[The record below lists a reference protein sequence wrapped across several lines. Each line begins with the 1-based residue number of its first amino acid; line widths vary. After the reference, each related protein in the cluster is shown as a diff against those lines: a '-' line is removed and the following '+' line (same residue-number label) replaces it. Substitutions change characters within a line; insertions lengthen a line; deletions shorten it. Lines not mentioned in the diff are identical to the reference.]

1 MKKYKVILPVVALAA
16 GIITIIIISFAWYLS
31 TDRMTDMQFNI
42 LQIDSLVSLYEAN
55 DSNYNG
61 VPDLSSSENVDKY
74 YSPEAAA
81 QVAYQNKY
89 HTENYSFNYVD
100 QRYALSQDSSANLLD
115 TVTITNAAPSKVY
128 SYKFEITNYVGLVNQ
143 LDFGFIKEAK
153 YSPNISILS
162 EFEVR
167 LGIVESTSAVTF
179 GEWTDF
185 VNNDTYSAFELN
197 PLDTDM
203 TVPANNVGS
212 VGRLDLWL
220 QVRIKP
226 SAINDSISE
235 FKLPKYRI
243 TLSCN
248 MPDNPDSGTNG

>member
-74 YSPEAAA
+74 YSPEAEAF
-81 QVAYQNKY
+81 VTYQNKY
-89 HTENYSFNYVD
+89 HTENYSFDYVD
-100 QRYALSQDSSANLLD
+100 QRYALSQDSQANLLN
-115 TVTITNAAPSKVY
+115 TVTITDAAPSKVY
-128 SYKFEITNYVGLVNQ
+128 GYKFEITNYVGLENQ
-143 LDFGFIKEAK
+143 LNFGFIEENG
-153 YSPNISILS
+153 YSPNISLLS

-185 VNNDTYSAFELN
+185 VSNNSYSAFELN
-197 PLDTDM
+197 PLNTTM
-203 TVPANNVGS
+203 TIPANNVGS

-220 QVRIKP
+220 QIRIK
-226 SAINDSISE
+226 STATNDSISE

-243 TLSCN
+243 TLSCE
-248 MPDNPDSGTNG
+248 MQDPDSQSGD

>member
-16 GIITIIIISFAWYLS
+16 GIITIVIISFAWYLS
-31 TDRMTDMQFNI
+31 TDRMTDMKFNI

-61 VPDLSSSENVDKY
+61 VPDLCASGNVDKY
-74 YSPEAAA
+74 YSPEADA

-128 SYKFEITNYVGLVNQ
+128 SYKFEITNYVQLVNQ
-143 LDFGFIKEAK
+143 LKFGFIEEAT
-153 YSPNISILS
+153 YVPNISILS
-162 EFEVR
+162 NFEVR
-167 LGIVESTSAVTF
+167 LGIVEATSAVTF
-179 GEWTDF
+179 GEWTGF
-185 VNNDTYSAFELN
+185 INNNSYSAFELN

-203 TVPANNVGS
+203 TVPADNVGV

-220 QVRIKP
+220 QIRIKP
-226 SAINDSISE
+226 SATNDQISE